1 MLKQELK
8 IFENLNTWNKNKYRT
23 LFKNKFELENY
34 QNYFLEKLLKN
45 KQEYEPTILTSSGT
59 TNNNPKRYRFPR
71 VLYPIIETQ
80 HIWKIM
86 QSHRIE
92 PGNAVAIFQTLI
104 PSVANSYSRHDP
116 FTNKLR
122 GPSKKPFLGL
132 MNNTWELYFNPLEID
147 KNFWKQIFIDV
158 KKIKPKFLYTSP
170 SVFESFY
177 KEANENFDFPVVF
190 SLENLTDV
198 VRKKSELV
206 FSKSIDKM
214 RDWTT
219 GFGFF
224 ECSCNTRHIYDE
236 LCLAKQSQEDKIIS
250 TDFFNYCELFI
261 DKISDDSGVIKQKLC
276 DCGIYGNY
284 LEEFKGKIGQ
294 CLVSMKGKKYSAH
307 FMKNLFALLP
317 FELDQ
322 YEIIQ
327 TKNKNIEF
335 KTKNT
340 INDFQANKI
349 ATLLNELIGDL
360 DENFSFSILNNNK
373 ILYLSPN
380 TNLYIKFIVE
390 NPKIYKNKV
399 ISIRSYAV

>member
-1 MLKQELK
+1 MLKQDLK
-8 IFENLNTWNKNKYRT
+8 IFENLNIWDKNKHKT

-59 TNNNPKRYRFPR
+59 TNNKPKRYRFPK

-92 PGNAVAIFQTLI
+92 SGNVVAIFQTFN
-104 PSVANSYSRHDP
+104 PSK
-116 FTNKLR
+116 NKLE
-122 GPSKKPFLGL
+122 GPIKTSYMGL
-132 MNNTWELYFNPLEID
+132 VNNTWELFFNPLEINE
-147 KNFWKQIFIDV
+147 NFWKNIFINI

-170 SVFESFY
+170 SVFESFS
-177 KEANENFDFPVVF
+177 KEVKENFDFPVIF
-190 SLENLTDV
+190 SLETLTDA

-224 ECSCNTRHIYDE
+224 ECPYGTKHIYDE
-236 LCLAKQSQEDKIIS
+236 LCLVKQSQEDKIIS

-261 DKISDDSGVIKQKLC
+261 DKASDDLGVVEQKLC

-284 LEEFKGKIGQ
+284 LQKFTGKIGE
-294 CLVSMKGKKYSAH
+294 CLVSIKGKKYSSN
-307 FMKNLFALLP
+307 FIMNLFTYLS
-317 FELDQ
+317 FELEQ
-322 YEIIQ
+322 YEILQ
-327 TKNKNIEF
+327 TKNKSIEF

-340 INDFQANKI
+340 IDDHQATQI
-349 ATLLNELIGDL
+349 AIFLSRLIGD
-360 DENFSFSILNNNK
+360 EHYSFSILNNNK
-373 ILYLSPN
+373 ILSLSD
-380 TNLYIKFIVE
+380 TNLYIKFIIK
-390 NPKIYKNKV
+390 NPKIYKNKI